1 MEHRP
6 GTGAARRVAV
16 IAYHS
21 SPLHEPGTGDAGG
34 MTVYVRQLADAMAR
48 RGVATDIFTRAT
60 SPEDRIVRIGPLVR
74 ILPIT
79 AGPVAA
85 IEKNRLP
92 ELIPDFVAG
101 VRLASLAQRVRYDV
115 IHSHYWQSGLAGR
128 ELATGWDVPLVHS
141 NHTLGR
147 VKNGTLVP
155 GEPPES
161 SVRIAGEEQVISAAD
176 ALIAS
181 TEDEYAH
188 LTSLYGAP
196 NDRLKILPPGVDHE
210 AFHPRDRV
218 AARRELGLEEGPI
231 ILYVGRIQPLK
242 GLELALRGLEQLVHA
257 LETPPLLLLVGGPSG
272 SQGEAELERLGSLAA
287 ELGLQDRV
295 RFQGPQPHARLPL
308 FYAASDVVVVSSY
321 TESFGFAALE
331 AHACARPV
339 VGTPVGGLSHVVA
352 SGTSGFLV
360 PERDPTRFA
369 AALKTLLS
377 DDVLALSFGEAAAR
391 AADGF
396 TWNGTASALL
406 DLYDCLVREHR
417 PELCVC

>member
-1 MEHRP
+1 MDHHTEA
-6 GTGAARRVAV
+6 GSARRVAV

-21 SPLHEPGTGDAGG
+21 SPLHEPGRGDAGG
-34 MTVYVRQLADAMAR
+34 MTVYVRRLADAMAR
-48 RGVATDIFTRAT
+48 RGIATDIFTRAT
-60 SPEDRIVRIGPLVR
+60 SPEDRIVQTGPLVR
-74 ILPIT
+74 VVPIA
-79 AGPVAA
+79 AGPAA
-85 IEKNRLP
+85 TIDKDELP
-92 ELIPDFVAG
+92 AFIPDFVAG

-115 IHSHYWQSGLAGR
+115 VHSHYWQSGLAGVD
-128 ELATGWDVPLVHS
+128 LATGWDAPLVHS

-147 VKNGTLVP
+147 VKNGTLAP
-155 GEPPES
+155 GEPRES
-161 SVRIAGEEQVISAAD
+161 HVRIAGEERVISAAD

-188 LTSLYGAP
+188 LTCLYGAP
-196 NDRLKILPPGVDHE
+196 HDRLKILPPGVDHE
-210 AFHPRDRV
+210 AFHPRDRA
-218 AARRELGLEEGPI
+218 AARRELGLEEGPV

-242 GLELALRGLEQLVHA
+242 GLELAIRALEQLVHA
-257 LETPPLLLLVGGPSG
+257 LERPPVLLLVGGPSG
-272 SQGEAELERLGSLAA
+272 AQGEAELERLRSLVGQ
-287 ELGLQDRV
+287 LGLRERT
-295 RFQGPQPHARLPL
+295 RFHGPEPHARLPL

-352 SGTSGFLV
+352 SGTSGFLI
-360 PERDPTRFA
+360 PERDPARFA

-377 DDVLALSFGEAAAR
+377 DEVLARSFGEAAAR

-396 TWNGTASALL
+396 TWDRTATALI

-417 PELCVC
+417 PELCLC